1 MSFFFCNFA
10 RKIESRLMTT
20 TIIAIILTIIV
31 LIFGFWLIQYSQFR
45 NEEKKR
51 QWELKRESQK
61 SISPIR
67 LRAYERLALV
77 LERTQPEH
85 LLMDLDVSQ
94 FTVPQLQQRLL
105 QTIRLEFDH
114 NMSQQI
120 YVSEQVWDKIVAA
133 RGQMLA
139 FVSAMA
145 MQLPPESTSLDY
157 AKTLLTAYNTNGE
170 TANETA
176 LHALKE
182 EAAKYGLTLHPKKTR
197 IVKLTKGFTFLKIR
211 YHVSRGKTIKTLVR
225 SGIVRMRRKMK
236 KFIRMIGK
244 TRLKPDDVYASVQ
257 SWAAHARAAQSYHAV
272 KNMIQLYD
280 ELFDGYRLTRHY
292 WRTHKDIKRKRK
304 VLRL

>member
-1 MSFFFCNFA
+1 
-10 RKIESRLMTT
+10 MTE
-20 TIIAIILTIIV
+20 ILKYCIPALIV
-31 LIFGFWLIQYSQFR
+31 LLATWIVMYKLFQ
-45 NEEKKR
+45 NEQQKR
-51 QWELKRESQK
+51 DWELKKAAQK
-61 SISPIR
+61 EISPIR

-114 NMSQQI
+114 NISQQI

-145 MQLPPESTSLDY
+145 MQLPAESTSLDY
-157 AKTLLTAYNTNGE
+157 AKTLLTAYSTNGE

-182 EAAKYGLTLHPKKTR
+182 EAA
-197 IVKLTKGFTFLKIR
+197 
-211 YHVSRGKTIKTLVR
+211 
-225 SGIVRMRRKMK
+225 
-236 KFIRMIGK
+236 
-244 TRLKPDDVYASVQ
+244 RL
-257 SWAAHARAAQSYHAV
+257 
-272 KNMIQLYD
+272 I
-280 ELFDGYRLTRHY
+280 
-292 WRTHKDIKRKRK
+292 
-304 VLRL
+304 

>member
-1 MSFFFCNFA
+1 
-10 RKIESRLMTT
+10 MTE
-20 TIIAIILTIIV
+20 ILKYCIPALIV
-31 LIFGFWLIQYSQFR
+31 LLATWIVMYKLFQ
-45 NEEKKR
+45 NEQQKR
-51 QWELKRESQK
+51 EWELKKAAQK
-61 SISPIR
+61 GSSPIR

-170 TANETA
+170 TANEAA

-182 EAAKYGLTLHPKKTR
+182 EAAKL
-197 IVKLTKGFTFLKIR
+197 I
-211 YHVSRGKTIKTLVR
+211 
-225 SGIVRMRRKMK
+225 
-236 KFIRMIGK
+236 
-244 TRLKPDDVYASVQ
+244 
-257 SWAAHARAAQSYHAV
+257 
-272 KNMIQLYD
+272 
-280 ELFDGYRLTRHY
+280 
-292 WRTHKDIKRKRK
+292 
-304 VLRL
+304 

>member
-1 MSFFFCNFA
+1 
-10 RKIESRLMTT
+10 MTE
-20 TIIAIILTIIV
+20 ILKYCIPALIV
-31 LIFGFWLIQYSQFR
+31 LLATWIVMYKLFQ
-45 NEEKKR
+45 NEQQKR
-51 QWELKRESQK
+51 EWELKKAAQK
-61 SISPIR
+61 DISPIR

-114 NMSQQI
+114 NISQQI

-157 AKTLLTAYNTNGE
+157 AKTLLTAYSTNGE

-182 EAAKYGLTLHPKKTR
+182 EAA
-197 IVKLTKGFTFLKIR
+197 
-211 YHVSRGKTIKTLVR
+211 
-225 SGIVRMRRKMK
+225 
-236 KFIRMIGK
+236 
-244 TRLKPDDVYASVQ
+244 RL
-257 SWAAHARAAQSYHAV
+257 
-272 KNMIQLYD
+272 I
-280 ELFDGYRLTRHY
+280 
-292 WRTHKDIKRKRK
+292 
-304 VLRL
+304 

>member
-1 MSFFFCNFA
+1 
-10 RKIESRLMTT
+10 MTE
-20 TIIAIILTIIV
+20 ILKYCIPALIV
-31 LIFGFWLIQYSQFR
+31 LLATWIVMYKLFQ
-45 NEEKKR
+45 NEQQKR
-51 QWELKRESQK
+51 EWELKKAAQK
-61 SISPIR
+61 EISPIR

-114 NMSQQI
+114 NISQQI

-145 MQLPPESTSLDY
+145 MQLPPDSTSLDY
-157 AKTLLTAYNTNGE
+157 AKTLLTAYSTNGE

-182 EAAKYGLTLHPKKTR
+182 EAA
-197 IVKLTKGFTFLKIR
+197 
-211 YHVSRGKTIKTLVR
+211 
-225 SGIVRMRRKMK
+225 
-236 KFIRMIGK
+236 
-244 TRLKPDDVYASVQ
+244 RL
-257 SWAAHARAAQSYHAV
+257 
-272 KNMIQLYD
+272 I
-280 ELFDGYRLTRHY
+280 
-292 WRTHKDIKRKRK
+292 
-304 VLRL
+304 

>member
-1 MSFFFCNFA
+1 
-10 RKIESRLMTT
+10 MTE
-20 TIIAIILTIIV
+20 ILKYCIPALIV
-31 LIFGFWLIQYSQFR
+31 LLATWIVMYKLFQ
-45 NEEKKR
+45 NEQQKR
-51 QWELKRESQK
+51 EWELKKAAQK
-61 SISPIR
+61 EISPIR

-114 NMSQQI
+114 NISQQI

-145 MQLPPESTSLDY
+145 MQLPAESTSLDY
-157 AKTLLTAYNTNGE
+157 AKTLLTAYSTNGE

-182 EAAKYGLTLHPKKTR
+182 EAAKL
-197 IVKLTKGFTFLKIR
+197 I
-211 YHVSRGKTIKTLVR
+211 
-225 SGIVRMRRKMK
+225 
-236 KFIRMIGK
+236 
-244 TRLKPDDVYASVQ
+244 
-257 SWAAHARAAQSYHAV
+257 
-272 KNMIQLYD
+272 
-280 ELFDGYRLTRHY
+280 
-292 WRTHKDIKRKRK
+292 
-304 VLRL
+304 